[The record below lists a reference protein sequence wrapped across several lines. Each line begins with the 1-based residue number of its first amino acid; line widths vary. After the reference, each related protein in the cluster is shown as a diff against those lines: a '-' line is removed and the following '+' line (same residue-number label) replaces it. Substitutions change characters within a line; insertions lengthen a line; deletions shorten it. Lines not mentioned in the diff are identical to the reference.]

1 MASRPASV
9 KYRSGR
15 PSQRRRG
22 VLPCRDRACSLTP
35 YAAAATQVIH
45 IALLRGINV
54 GGHKLVSMADLRD
67 LLTQLGLADVRSLL
81 QSGNLVFGAKGRTAA
96 QLERLLEVEAER
108 RLGLQTDFFVRAA
121 KEWKDVVAHNPFGK
135 EATRDPGHLVVM
147 VLKDAPSVT
156 GVKTL
161 QKAITGRE
169 VVRAAGNH
177 LYIVYPDGIGRS
189 RLTTALIDKQ
199 LGTRGTGRNWNTVL
213 KLAALAAG

>member
-1 MASRPASV
+1 MAPGPASV

-67 LLTQLGLADVRSLL
+67 LLTELGLTDVRSLL
-81 QSGNLVFGAKGRTAA
+81 QSGNLVFGANGRTAA
-96 QLERLLEVEAER
+96 QLERLLEAEAEQ
-108 RLGLQTDFFVRAA
+108 RLGLQTDFFVRTA
-121 KEWKDVVAHNPFGK
+121 KEWKDVVAHNPFRK
-135 EATRDPGHLVVM
+135 EAARDPAHLVVM
-147 VLKDAPSVT
+147 SLKDAPSVT
-156 GVKTL
+156 RVKAL
-161 QKAITGRE
+161 QAAITGRE
-169 VVRAAGNH
+169 VVRAAGKH
-177 LYIVYPDGIGRS
+177 LYIVYPDGIGLS
-189 RLTTALIDKQ
+189 RLTNALIDKQ

-213 KLAALAAG
+213 KLGALAAG